1 MGYFVSLN
9 YRNRS
14 SKTPKDEDIG
24 VVINYYYK
32 GKKLRKSVG
41 VEVKPKDWNSD
52 DKENPICKSDPPIKK
67 SNRMRRRN
75 FFIRSKNIT

>member
-14 SKTPKDEDIG
+14 SKTPKYEDVG

-52 DKENPICKSDPPIKK
+52 DKECISPLFIGENPEMKLGL
-67 SNRMRRRN
+67 
-75 FFIRSKNIT
+75 FRSFGG

>member
-41 VEVKPKDWNSD
+41 VEVKP
-52 DKENPICKSDPPIKK
+52 
-67 SNRMRRRN
+67 
-75 FFIRSKNIT
+75 